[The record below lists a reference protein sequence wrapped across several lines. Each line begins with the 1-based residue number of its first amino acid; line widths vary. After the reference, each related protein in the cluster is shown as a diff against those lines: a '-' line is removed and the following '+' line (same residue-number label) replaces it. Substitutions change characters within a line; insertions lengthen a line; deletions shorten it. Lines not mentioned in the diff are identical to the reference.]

1 MWIVMKCDAM
11 SYQGGHLHKEPGRK
25 YILRWNLLWKSC
37 KKNPCLGV
45 LYGREKGRENIICW
59 LSASPDSHWPKF
71 TPGLNSPPVLLGD
84 ITWLFKKP
92 DPMPHELTHF
102 IQVPEV
108 ETWRGGNKPWCL
120 RCANYAGLN
129 LVSSSEILVRCQQ
142 IGDGGGRIGNTSKV
156 FGKKEAIKGIWE
168 GTQSLSSMDS

>member
-1 MWIVMKCDAM
+1 MCYILLCSLRALPPSRRCKPRVLRMGKREMRQGQMWSVMKCDAM
-11 SYQGGHLHKEPGRK
+11 NYQGGHLHKEPGRK
-25 YILRWNLLWKSC
+25 RILRWNFLWKRC

-59 LSASPDSHWPKF
+59 LSASPDSHWPRF

-84 ITWLFKKP
+84 VTWLFKKP

-108 ETWRGGNKPWCL
+108 ET
-120 RCANYAGLN
+120 
-129 LVSSSEILVRCQQ
+129 
-142 IGDGGGRIGNTSKV
+142 
-156 FGKKEAIKGIWE
+156 
-168 GTQSLSSMDS
+168 